1 MKETVG
7 LVGAWLDHKLAADKI
22 VADLCNLDAEHIIGA
37 TLIRSVYSC
46 KVDRFLPYFHSVES
60 FPILA

>member
-7 LVGAWLDHKLAADKI
+7 LVGAWFNHKFAANKI

-37 TLIRSVYSC
+37 TLIRSVYS
-46 KVDRFLPYFHSVES
+46 R
-60 FPILA
+60 